1 MTIDN
6 IFEEIEKA
14 NKIVVLTH
22 EKPEGDAI
30 GSLLAMK
37 LVLEKLGKTVD
48 AIITEIPS
56 TFKFL
61 PGAEQVKS
69 KSNVEQYDLA
79 ITLDECSSVCCW
91 YCLRK
96 QVKTNRWR

>member
-14 NKIVVLTH
+14 DKIVLLTH
-22 EKPEGDAI
+22 ETPDGDAM
-30 GSLLAMK
+30 GSILAMK
-37 LVLEKLGKTVD
+37 LILEKLGKSAD

-61 PGAEQVKS
+61 PGTEQVKS
-69 KSNVEQYDLA
+69 KSDVEQYDLA
-79 ITLDECSSVCCW
+79 ITLDLS
-91 YCLRK
+91 LIHI
-96 QVKTNRWR
+96 